1 MDSEKSNPKLGKF
14 EKVVDV
20 CVPHGVEDFVW
31 FEDYV
36 EKEWM
41 DDDESLM
48 LEVLDLLR
56 NNILSHDSQT
66 NKPNIEEFGTF
77 NEDNDEVL
85 NQKEWSDGE
94 LEREILFL
102 LQQQIA
108 NME

>member
-20 CVPHGVEDFVW
+20 YVPHGVEDFVW

-48 LEVLDLLR
+48 LEVLELLR
-56 NNILSHDSQT
+56 N
-66 NKPNIEEFGTF
+66 
-77 NEDNDEVL
+77 
-85 NQKEWSDGE
+85 
-94 LEREILFL
+94 
-102 LQQQIA
+102 
-108 NME
+108 

>member
-36 EKEWM
+36 EKELM

-56 NNILSHDSQT
+56 NYIQSHDGLP
-66 NKPNIEEFGTF
+66 NKPNIEK
-77 NEDNDEVL
+77 DNVEGL

-94 LEREILFL
+94 LEREILFR